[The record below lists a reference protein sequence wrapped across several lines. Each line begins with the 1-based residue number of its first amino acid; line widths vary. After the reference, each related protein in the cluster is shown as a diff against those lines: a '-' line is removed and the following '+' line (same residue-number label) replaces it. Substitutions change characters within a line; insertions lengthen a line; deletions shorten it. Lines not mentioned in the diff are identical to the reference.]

1 MAVSFYLDEHIP
13 RAITNGLRL
22 RGVDVLTAQEDGR
35 SGASDADLLD
45 RATELGRIL
54 VTFDD
59 DLLTEAATR
68 QRSGES
74 FSGVICKGNAR
85 KVYLQRHDF
94 QDVPVLRENVARQ
107 VTRGIRDHFYPVQPS
122 FICPLGFVGASSD
135 LTAIIIS
142 SKVPF
147 GHGNA

>member
-74 FSGVICKGNAR
+74 FSGVIYGHPLSLPIGVAVRDLEIIAKVLEPAEVKG
-85 KVYLQRHDF
+85 
-94 QDVPVLRENVARQ
+94 Q
-107 VTRGIRDHFYPVQPS
+107 VI
-122 FICPLGFVGASSD
+122 FIPL
-135 LTAIIIS
+135 
-142 SKVPF
+142 
-147 GHGNA
+147 